1 MELLVFL
8 VLHFVNVKG
17 FSNPYQN
24 QNIGRFP
31 GAWDQHYHQLSDH
44 FHVRLLIFKIESVN
58 YC

>member
-17 FSNPYQN
+17 FLNPYQN
-24 QNIGRFP
+24 QNIGRFS
-31 GAWDQHYHQLSDH
+31 GAWDQHDYQLSNH
-44 FHVRLLIFKIESVN
+44 FHVRSLFFEIESVN